1 MPSRTQSRTRRAPR
15 QETNEESAVIVFTP
29 EVRKKKA
36 EDLVSALAARQDQI
50 IAFLGSDQKTS
61 ERFLTV
67 AIDSIV
73 RDPNV
78 LQADL
83 LSLVASVRHAAI
95 MGLEPSSVMGEGA
108 IVVYRDNDQGGKK
121 IAQFQPMVRGLQK
134 LARNSGEIRS
144 IGVDVVRKND
154 HFVYRSGSDPIIEHE
169 PYIKGFTGDD
179 DPGDVIGAYAFV
191 KLASGELVPLF
202 MSTAEI
208 NKRRQVSKSFQN
220 SGERSIWGQWPEE
233 MMKKTVLRRLLMER
247 VPLSPRAQTA
257 LALDA
262 EIDSKEGDPEKVEAR
277 AAIGNR
283 TRDRLAAGI
292 MGDLTPE
299 GDADKPP
306 ESPENGSGPAEPPE
320 AAPTA
325 DPPADGAQE
334 PSTEGT
340 TREICGKPGLQEG
353 VFCTEPP
360 KHNGTHRAETA
371 EGDGVYEW
379 L

>member
-1 MPSRTQSRTRRAPR
+1 MPSSRTGTRAKGPRSAPR
-15 QETNEESAVIVFTP
+15 EEQSSAVVVFSP
-29 EVRKKKA
+29 EERKRKA
-36 EDLVSALAARQDQI
+36 NSLVAALAERHDQI
-50 IAFLGSDQKTS
+50 IAFLGSDPKTS

-144 IGVDVVRKND
+144 IGVDVIRAND
-154 HFVYRSGSDPIIEHE
+154 RFEYRSGTEPAIIHE
-169 PYIKGFTGDD
+169 PYLKGLTGDG

-191 KLASGELVPLF
+191 KLASGELVPML

-208 NKRRQVSKSFQN
+208 EKRRRVSKSWQN
-220 SGERSIWGQWPEE
+220 SQDKSIWGQWPEE
-233 MMKKTVLRRLLMER
+233 MMKKTVLRRLLVEK
-247 VPLSPRAQTA
+247 VPLSPRAQVA
-257 LALDA
+257 LQLDA
-262 EIDSKEGDPEKVEAR
+262 EIDTKGGDPEKVESQAE
-277 AAIGNR
+277 IGG
-283 TRDRLAAGI
+283 RLRQRLTSGI
-292 MGDLTPE
+292 MGDLSTDGNGEKAP
-299 GDADKPP
+299 DAAQDAPH
-306 ESPENGSGPAEPPE
+306 GGEPPQ
-320 AAPTA
+320 AASTA
-325 DPPADGAQE
+325 TVADDGAQG

-340 TREICGKPGLQEG
+340 AREICGKRGPKNDAQVCVLPPGEHSPH
-353 VFCTEPP
+353 VD
-360 KHNGTHRAETA
+360 KD
-371 EGDGVYEW
+371 GDKW